1 MEEAREV
8 INQIKRLESAKPNDR
23 QIKYSDIGVV
33 TPYKLQCKII
43 SRLCKQLNF
52 IGITIGTAEVFQGSE
67 KPIMILSTVRT
78 GGVLGFVNSAQ
89 VCSIHCSI
97 HSLSSGLRIVPNE

>member
-1 MEEAREV
+1 MKEVHAVIDQIRELV
-8 INQIKRLESAKPNDR
+8 DSKPNNR

-33 TPYKLQCKII
+33 TPYKLQCRII
-43 SRLCKQLNF
+43 SRLCNRLSF
-52 IGITIGTAEVFQGSE
+52 SGITIGTAEIFQGQE

-89 VCSIHCSI
+89 VGLVHCP
-97 HSLSSGLRIVPNE
+97 LFVA